1 MGTENVDRPAVA
13 DAGPLIHLHE
23 VDALDQLG
31 LFETL
36 LVPKVVWQEAT
47 TAGRVPAAAL
57 RRLESVRQVDD
68 PPAEQAVSFDLLD
81 AGERACLRL
90 CRHERIGL
98 FLTDDLEAR
107 EAAQK
112 EGIRPVG
119 SLGIVLR
126 ANREGRLTKQ
136 TARRTLEALRDQSTL
151 FVRPALVNRVIA
163 KLKNG

>member
-23 VDALDQLG
+23 GDALDQLG

-57 RRLESVRQVDD
+57 RHLESVRQVDD
-68 PPAEQAVSFDLLD
+68 PPAEQAVPFDLLD

-112 EGIRPVG
+112 EGIRPVAR
-119 SLGIVLR
+119 SALCC
-126 ANREGRLTKQ
+126 AP
-136 TARRTLEALRDQSTL
+136 TAKDALRSK
-151 FVRPALVNRVIA
+151 RPGGPSKRYETKARSSSA
-163 KLKNG
+163 PRS

>member
-1 MGTENVDRPAVA
+1 MRWTSSAFSRRSWFRRSSGKRLQRPGAFRQ
-13 DAGPLIHLHE
+13 PLC
-23 VDALDQLG
+23 D
-31 LFETL
+31 
-36 LVPKVVWQEAT
+36 VWRAFVRWT
-47 TAGRVPAAAL
+47 TPL
-57 RRLESVRQVDD
+57 RSKL
-68 PPAEQAVSFDLLD
+68 VSFDLLD

-119 SLGIVLR
+119 SLGMVLR

>member
-68 PPAEQAVSFDLLD
+68 PPAEQAGL
-81 AGERACLRL
+81 LRL
-90 CRHERIGL
+90 
-98 FLTDDLEAR
+98 A
-107 EAAQK
+107 
-112 EGIRPVG
+112 
-119 SLGIVLR
+119 
-126 ANREGRLTKQ
+126 GR
-136 TARRTLEALRDQSTL
+136 R
-151 FVRPALVNRVIA
+151 
-163 KLKNG
+163 